1 MQDQNW
7 FKLEL
12 DQWVGGRLTD
22 QVRSSSSS
30 SIRRR
35 RRSIAACQGTTV
47 AVSEIK
53 KYGGSSFFFF
63 QCAATGGSTGSI
75 AGGIHVSSCD
85 PVAGSWSY
93 SVYSRRF

>member
-1 MQDQNW
+1 V
-7 FKLEL
+7 
-12 DQWVGGRLTD
+12 VGGWLRGRQAD
-22 QVRSSSSS
+22 QARSSSGRRRRR
-30 SIRRR
+30 RRR

-53 KYGGSSFFFF
+53 KYGGSSFFVF

-75 AGGIHVSSCD
+75 TGGIHVSSCD